1 MGISIGIAS
10 DTATETMVIS
20 SYNSTTGEVTNQEP
34 QQTPQYIHR
43 SSTWKQYAYG
53 VVLASVSGILFTAN
67 NFVINQTKVDVG
79 DVVLVRTLVQ
89 ISIYLLILL
98 YRGESFLPANNS
110 QKVYTILQGL
120 TGSIAFICSLACVS
134 FMDVPDALSIIFACP
149 LVTIFLSA
157 VMLRDGLNHVKI
169 CSGVLLLSGV
179 ILVCKP
185 PFLFDTA
192 TSLLGLDPIEVD
204 QKFTIGVVLACTACL
219 STGTM
224 AVLVAKCEDVS
235 TSVLVLWTAIIGL
248 GIAVTYGLLHPGS
261 MILSHQMVN
270 IPAKDWAIF
279 FGLALSGLL
288 AFTTLTRSL
297 KLISPNLVAS
307 LRTLE
312 LVLAFCAQ
320 SIVTGLAPSL
330 LSCLGGGLIMI
341 GILMFALQ
349 HQILSASSIIIS
361 ILKEIK
367 AGLKK
372 SEDIGP
378 TEYTSLL
385 VP

>member
-1 MGISIGIAS
+1 VISIGIAS
-10 DTATETMVIS
+10 DAMVIS
-20 SYNSTTGEVTNQEP
+20 SYNSTRGEVTDQEP
-34 QQTPQYIHR
+34 QQTEYIHR
-43 SSTWKQYAYG
+43 SSTWRQYAYG
-53 VVLASVSGILFTAN
+53 VFLASLSGILFTAN
-67 NFVINQTKVDVG
+67 NFVINQTQVDVG
-79 DVVLVRTLVQ
+79 DVVLVRTLLQ
-89 ISIYLLILL
+89 ISIYLSILL
-98 YRGESFLPANNS
+98 YRGESFLPAINS

-157 VMLRDGLNHVKI
+157 VMLRDRLSPLKI

-185 PFLFDTA
+185 SFLFDTA
-192 TSLLGLDPIEVD
+192 TSLLSPIEVD
-204 QKFTIGVVLACTACL
+204 EKFTIGVVLACTACL

-261 MILSHQMVN
+261 MILSQQVVN

-279 FGLALSGLL
+279 LGLALSGLL

-312 LVLAFCAQ
+312 LVLAFSVQ
-320 SIVTGLAPSL
+320 SIVTGLAPGL
-330 LSCLGGGLIMI
+330 LSCLGGGLIII
-341 GILMFALQ
+341 GILMLALQ

-367 AGLKK
+367 SGLKM

>member
-1 MGISIGIAS
+1 
-10 DTATETMVIS
+10 
-20 SYNSTTGEVTNQEP
+20 
-34 QQTPQYIHR
+34 
-43 SSTWKQYAYG
+43 
-53 VVLASVSGILFTAN
+53 
-67 NFVINQTKVDVG
+67 
-79 DVVLVRTLVQ
+79 
-89 ISIYLLILL
+89 
-98 YRGESFLPANNS
+98 
-110 QKVYTILQGL
+110 
-120 TGSIAFICSLACVS
+120 
-134 FMDVPDALSIIFACP
+134 MDVPDALSIIFACP

-261 MILSHQMVN
+261 MILSHLVVD

-279 FGLALSGLL
+279 FGK
-288 AFTTLTRSL
+288 RHSL
-297 KLISPNLVAS
+297 DPIYHDN
-307 LRTLE
+307 
-312 LVLAFCAQ
+312 
-320 SIVTGLAPSL
+320 
-330 LSCLGGGLIMI
+330 
-341 GILMFALQ
+341 
-349 HQILSASSIIIS
+349 
-361 ILKEIK
+361 
-367 AGLKK
+367 
-372 SEDIGP
+372 
-378 TEYTSLL
+378 
-385 VP
+385 